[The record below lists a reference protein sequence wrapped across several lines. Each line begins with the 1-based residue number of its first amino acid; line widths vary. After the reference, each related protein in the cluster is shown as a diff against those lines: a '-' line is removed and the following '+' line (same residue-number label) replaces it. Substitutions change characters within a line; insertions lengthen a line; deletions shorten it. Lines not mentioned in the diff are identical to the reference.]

1 MAYRNKLICN
11 PKAGQEILFLHT
23 AKDTNGRFLGLITT
37 FQPQEQPPAPYYH
50 PHQTMD
56 LDVLSGELTVL
67 LNGKQQYLTIGET
80 LHIPAYQKYALW
92 NKSTQPVRINCRLR
106 PALDTEYLLE
116 TMAGLAVDQTGMLK
130 GKGILSLLQT
140 ALIAHAFSDVFRLP
154 RWPFVLQKTA
164 LTLLAILAYV
174 VGLRPTYREY
184 LD

>member
-11 PKAGQEILFLHT
+11 SKAGQEILFLHT
-23 AKDTNGRFLGLITT
+23 AKDTNGRFLGLVTT
-37 FQPQEQPPAPYYH
+37 FQPKGQPPTPYYH

-67 LNGKQQYLTIGET
+67 LNGKQRHLTIGET
-80 LHIPAYQKYALW
+80 LHIPAYQKYAFW

-116 TMAGLAVDQTGMLK
+116 TMAGLADTKTGTV
-130 GKGILSLLQT
+130 KGILPLLQT
-140 ALIAHAFSDVFRLP
+140 ALIAHAFSNVFRLP
-154 RWPFVLQKTA
+154 RWPFVLQKTV
-164 LTLLAILAYV
+164 LTLLALLAYLA
-174 VGLRPTYREY
+174 GLRPTYREY